1 MAAVTA
7 PGRSNGDDREASQK
21 EGGTSLPRV
30 RIVSPALAA
39 ANNGNWHTAARWQRF
54 LAPVARVD
62 VVGIDDSA
70 AEDADGD
77 RIDVLIALHA
87 RRSAAAIARWRERRT
102 DAPLV
107 VVLTGTDLYR
117 DLDVDGGA
125 QHSLECASRIVVLQ
139 EAGLARLDAAS
150 RAKAV
155 VIVQSAPALRATRAP
170 GDADFVAVGHLRDE
184 KDPQTV
190 MRAARLLAGD
200 AAPPPIVVH
209 VGAALDARLGDEAQA
224 TMAACPAYRWLGAL
238 AHGAA
243 RRTIA
248 RARALVHASRM
259 EGGANVVIE
268 AVRSGVPVLAS
279 RIDGNVGLLGIG
291 YDGFFPVGDAAALA
305 ALMRRFCDDDA
316 FADQLRAQCA
326 LREPMFVPAVERRA
340 VRLLVA
346 SLVAAAGSVR

>member
-1 MAAVTA
+1 M
-7 PGRSNGDDREASQK
+7 
-21 EGGTSLPRV
+21 SLPRV

-62 VVGIDDSA
+62 VVGIDDSPV
-70 AEDADGD
+70 EDAG
-77 RIDVLIALHA
+77 IDVLVALHA

-102 DAPLV
+102 DASLV

-117 DLDVDGGA
+117 DLDVDAGA
-125 QHSLECASRIVVLQ
+125 RHSLECASRIVVLQ
-139 EAGLARLDAAS
+139 EAALARLDAAS

-155 VIVQSAPALRATRAP
+155 VIVQSAPALHAARSIR
-170 GDADFVAVGHLRDE
+170 DADFAVVGHLRDE
-184 KDPQTV
+184 KDPLTV
-190 MRAARLLAGD
+190 LRAARLLAADPG
-200 AAPPPIVVH
+200 APSIVH

-224 TMAACPAYRWLGAL
+224 TMAACPGYRWVGGLGHA
-238 AHGAA
+238 AA

-248 RARALVHASRM
+248 RARALVHPSRM

-268 AVRSGVPVLAS
+268 AVRSAVPVLAS

-291 YDGFFPVGDAAALA
+291 YDGYFPVGDAAALA
-305 ALMRRFCDDDA
+305 ALMRLFISDDA
-316 FADQLRAQCA
+316 FAEQLRAQCA

-340 VRLLVA
+340 VRALVA
-346 SLVAAAGSVR
+346 GLVAAAQRVR

>member
-1 MAAVTA
+1 MRSQLPSVT
-7 PGRSNGDDREASQK
+7 
-21 EGGTSLPRV
+21 
-30 RIVSPALAA
+30 IVTPALAA

-54 LAPVARVD
+54 LAAVANVE
-62 VVGIDDSA
+62 VVAIG
-70 AEDADGD
+70 AEDGGA
-77 RIDVLIALHA
+77 DVLIALHA
-87 RRSAAAIARWRERRT
+87 RRAAATVARWRERRP
-102 DAPLV
+102 DAPIV

-117 DLDVDGGA
+117 DLPDDA
-125 QHSLECASRIVVLQ
+125 DARHSLECASRIVVLQ
-139 EAGLARLDAAS
+139 EAALGRLDAAA

-155 VIVQSAPALRATRAP
+155 VIVQSASALHAEHTVR
-170 GDADFVAVGHLRDE
+170 DADFAVVGHLRDE

-346 SLVAAAGSVR
+346 SLVAAAGSAR